1 VKGIRVEQERETGSW
16 SELRSYGG
24 AAAVLAGGVLVGATS
39 IYVAASLLP
48 TAVDEI
54 GGEALYAWNM
64 TAFLVAQV
72 VGTTL
77 VSQALARVGNFGAY
91 LGGFGLFATGSVVCA
106 VSPAMAVMLLG
117 RGVQGL
123 GAGLL
128 TGLGFALIY
137 TALPQ
142 RLWARGVA
150 LVSAMFGVGNL
161 VGPAM
166 GGLFAQFGSWRL
178 AFVVLAAAAVVM
190 GALVPRVLPSG
201 GRGAAP
207 SALPV
212 GSLVLIV
219 ATASAISVA
228 GLFSTVHVIAV
239 FIGAGLLLA
248 AGFVVTER
256 RSSARLL
263 PRSTY
268 RGSSPLRWI
277 YATIMLLAC
286 GVAVEMFLPLFG
298 QDLAGLPPA
307 VAGIYAAALSL
318 GWSLSQ
324 VVSASATSAATV
336 RALQIGGPACL
347 ALGFAVLGL
356 LQQPTPTMTLVLTW
370 LPIVF
375 LAGAGIGSAM
385 PHLSVAAMTSGTD
398 PDDGGKAA
406 SSVATVLTLA
416 TAFGAAVAG
425 LLVNLG
431 LPDLVTSA
439 RLLLAGFTLLAAVG
453 VLTAWRATGPAGHA
467 VPAGAT
473 GRGTAE

>member
-1 VKGIRVEQERETGSW
+1 MGQERGTGSW
-16 SELRSYGG
+16 AELRSHAGV
-24 AAAVLAGGVLVGATS
+24 ASVLAGGVLVGATS

-48 TAVDEI
+48 TAVAEI
-54 GGEALYAWNM
+54 GGEALYGWNM

-77 VSQALARVGNFGAY
+77 VARALARGGNVGAY
-91 LGGFGLFATGSVVCA
+91 LGGFGLFAVGSVVCA
-106 VSPAMAVMLLG
+106 ASPAMVVMLLG

-128 TGLGFALIY
+128 TGLGFAVIY
-137 TALPQ
+137 AALPQ
-142 RLWARGVA
+142 RLWGRGVA
-150 LVSAMFGVGNL
+150 LVSAMFGVGNI
-161 VGPAM
+161 VGPAT

-178 AFVVLAAAAVVM
+178 AFVVLAVAAVVM
-190 GALVPRVLPSG
+190 GALVPRVLPAG
-201 GRGAAP
+201 GRGAAT
-207 SALPV
+207 SALPT

-219 ATASAISVA
+219 ASAGAISVA
-228 GLFSTVHVIAV
+228 GLFSALIVTTA
-239 FIGAGLLLA
+239 FIGAGIVLA
-248 AGFVVTER
+248 AGFVVVER

-277 YATIMLLAC
+277 YVTIMLLAC

-298 QDLAGLPPA
+298 QDLGGLPPA
-307 VAGIYAAALSL
+307 VAGFFAAALSL

-324 VVSASATSAATV
+324 VASSSASRATTV

-356 LQQPTPTMTLVLTW
+356 LQQPAPSTALVLVW
-370 LPIVF
+370 LPVVF
-375 LAGAGIGSAM
+375 GAGAGIGAAM
-385 PHLSVAAMTSGTD
+385 PHLSVAAMSSAVD
-398 PDDGGKAA
+398 PDEGGKAA
-406 SSVATVLTLA
+406 SSIATVLTMA

-431 LPDLVTSA
+431 RPDLVTSA
-439 RLLLAGFTLLAAVG
+439 RLLLAGFTVLAALG
-453 VLTAWRATGPAGHA
+453 VLTAWRATRPAGHDG
-467 VPAGAT
+467 VPAATTETGA
-473 GRGTAE
+473 AQ